1 LFLRPNPSRSSI
13 HFSTISERTSKNE
26 HSWAPLSLKPGRTRL
41 GVGVSNSREEYA
53 VMGVYFGTQGS
64 RCDEQMSALKKL
76 WMENAVAFSG
86 EFHTLDKQ
94 GINPL
99 PVQLPIPM

>member
-1 LFLRPNPSRSSI
+1 
-13 HFSTISERTSKNE
+13 
-26 HSWAPLSLKPGRTRL
+26 
-41 GVGVSNSREEYA
+41 
-53 VMGVYFGTQGS
+53 MGVYFGTQGS